1 MLLHLWELPQMGQED
16 SGMIDLYTTYTL
28 VVIAL
33 VLCII
38 LALIRVFRG
47 PTAPDRVV
55 GVDTINTMVIVG
67 MVAYGAAFQE
77 VIYIDV
83 AIVYALLSFI
93 STLFIAKYLEG
104 GEF

>member
-1 MLLHLWELPQMGQED
+1 
-16 SGMIDLYTTYTL
+16 MIEFNTYL
-28 VVIAL
+28 IVLIAL
-33 VLCII
+33 SLSII
-38 LALIRVFRG
+38 MAMIRVIKG

-55 GVDTINTMVIVG
+55 GLDTINTIVIAAMVIFG
-67 MVAYGAAFQE
+67 IAAGS

-83 AIVYALLSFI
+83 AIVYALLSYI

>member
-1 MLLHLWELPQMGQED
+1 
-16 SGMIDLYTTYTL
+16 MIEFYNLYMIVL
-28 VVIAL
+28 IAL
-33 VLCII
+33 LLCII
-38 LALIRVFRG
+38 MAIIRVIIG
-47 PTAPDRVV
+47 PTIPDRVV
-55 GVDTINTMVIVG
+55 GVDTINTIVIVG
-67 MVAYGAAFQE
+67 MIVFGAAYNE

>member
-1 MLLHLWELPQMGQED
+1 
-16 SGMIDLYTTYTL
+16 MIDLNTTFL
-28 VVIAL
+28 VVVIAL
-33 VLCII
+33 SLCMI
-38 LALIRVFRG
+38 LALFRVLRG

-55 GVDTINTMVIVG
+55 GVDTINTMVVVG
-67 MVAYGAAFQE
+67 MVMFGIAYQE

>member
-1 MLLHLWELPQMGQED
+1 
-16 SGMIDLYTTYTL
+16 MIDLNTTFL
-28 VVIAL
+28 VVVIAL
-33 VLCII
+33 ALCVV
-38 LALIRVFRG
+38 LALIRVLRG

-55 GVDTINTMVIVG
+55 GVDTINTIVVVG
-67 MVAYGAAFQE
+67 MVAFGAAYQE

>member
-1 MLLHLWELPQMGQED
+1 
-16 SGMIDLYTTYTL
+16 MIEIDTTFL
-28 VVIAL
+28 I
-33 VLCII
+33 VLG
-38 LALIRVFRG
+38 ALILSAVFAIVRVIKG

-55 GVDTINTMVIVG
+55 GLDTINTLVIVS
-67 MVAYGAAFQE
+67 MVVFGIATNS

-104 GEF
+104 GEI

>member
-1 MLLHLWELPQMGQED
+1 
-16 SGMIDLYTTYTL
+16 MIDLFTTYLL
-28 VVIAL
+28 VVSAL
-33 VLCII
+33 CVCVI
-38 LALIRVFRG
+38 LALIRVMRG
-47 PTAPDRVV
+47 PTAPDRAV
-55 GVDTINTMVIVG
+55 GVDTINTIVIVG
-67 MVAYGAAFQE
+67 MVAFGTAYKE

>member
-1 MLLHLWELPQMGQED
+1 
-16 SGMIDLYTTYTL
+16 MIEVDTTYL
-28 VVIAL
+28 IVLGFLLLAIVI
-33 VLCII
+33 
-38 LALIRVFRG
+38 ALIRVIKG

-55 GVDTINTMVIVG
+55 GLDTINTIVIVG
-67 MVAYGAAFQE
+67 MVIFGAASND

-83 AIVYALLSFI
+83 AIVYALLSYI

>member
-1 MLLHLWELPQMGQED
+1 
-16 SGMIDLYTTYTL
+16 MIEIEPIFL
-28 VVIAL
+28 VVLGLLIL
-33 VLCII
+33 SITLCII
-38 LALIRVFRG
+38 RVLIG

-55 GVDTINTMVIVG
+55 GLYTINTLVIASMIVFG
-67 MVAYGAAFQE
+67 IATSS

-83 AIVYALLSFI
+83 AIAYTLLSYV